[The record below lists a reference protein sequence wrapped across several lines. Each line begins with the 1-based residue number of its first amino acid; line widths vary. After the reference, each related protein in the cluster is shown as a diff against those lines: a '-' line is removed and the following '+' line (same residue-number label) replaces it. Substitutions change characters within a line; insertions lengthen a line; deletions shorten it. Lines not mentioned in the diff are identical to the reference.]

1 MSALEATSP
10 PPQQAQPD
18 LGPRKD
24 GAPGA
29 TNKALHDQRYYK
41 DRVCDAPR
49 KLATVA
55 PPKKIGGAPRPKKRL
70 DPKLGDLDS
79 YRVVACD
86 APVRLDAAPEPP
98 PRGAPPSHAVF
109 DRRYSETVVC
119 DAPKKLGKDYGPAE
133 GSFLR
138 DRGSEA
144 FRAGKL
150 DDAELAYLGALKI
163 DEDDARASGNLA
175 AVYLKKKNWA
185 QAFTY
190 AAGAVRTAKPGDP
203 VGKWNYRVARAL
215 FALRQYDKCVLI
227 LDRAVACADCRADAK
242 LLADCLATKKAAV
255 AAQERR
261 RDQALEKVM

>member
-1 MSALEATSP
+1 MSELEAKSP

-86 APVRLDAAPEPP
+86 APGNVWSK
-98 PRGAPPSHAVF
+98 RGKKSGWSSLPYVF
-109 DRRYSETVVC
+109 CY
-119 DAPKKLGKDYGPAE
+119 
-133 GSFLR
+133 F
-138 DRGSEA
+138 
-144 FRAGKL
+144 
-150 DDAELAYLGALKI
+150 
-163 DEDDARASGNLA
+163 
-175 AVYLKKKNWA
+175 W
-185 QAFTY
+185 
-190 AAGAVRTAKPGDP
+190 
-203 VGKWNYRVARAL
+203 
-215 FALRQYDKCVLI
+215 
-227 LDRAVACADCRADAK
+227 
-242 LLADCLATKKAAV
+242 
-255 AAQERR
+255 
-261 RDQALEKVM
+261 

>member
-1 MSALEATSP
+1 MSELEATSP

-98 PRGAPPSHAVF
+98 VRLSMCSRESWQVDRLLMGAAL
-109 DRRYSETVVC
+109 C
-119 DAPKKLGKDYGPAE
+119 CMGL
-133 GSFLR
+133 
-138 DRGSEA
+138 
-144 FRAGKL
+144 RAGR
-150 DDAELAYLGALKI
+150 LAVLLM
-163 DEDDARASGNLA
+163 LA
-175 AVYLKKKNWA
+175 HRTGDTA
-185 QAFTY
+185 Q
-190 AAGAVRTAKPGDP
+190 G
-203 VGKWNYRVARAL
+203 
-215 FALRQYDKCVLI
+215 
-227 LDRAVACADCRADAK
+227 CRA
-242 LLADCLATKKAAV
+242 ATY
-255 AAQERR
+255 
-261 RDQALEKVM
+261 

>member
-1 MSALEATSP
+1 MSELEATSP

-86 APVRLDAAPEPP
+86 APVRLDARPRRRRAAAAP
-98 PRGAPPSHAVF
+98 VF
-109 DRRYSETVVC
+109 DKRYSETVVC

-144 FRAGKL
+144 FSGKL
-150 DDAELAYLGALKI
+150 DDAELAYLG
-163 DEDDARASGNLA
+163 
-175 AVYLKKKNWA
+175 
-185 QAFTY
+185 
-190 AAGAVRTAKPGDP
+190 
-203 VGKWNYRVARAL
+203 
-215 FALRQYDKCVLI
+215 
-227 LDRAVACADCRADAK
+227 
-242 LLADCLATKKAAV
+242 
-255 AAQERR
+255 
-261 RDQALEKVM
+261 

>member
-1 MSALEATSP
+1 MSELEATSP

-86 APVRLDAAPEPP
+86 AP
-98 PRGAPPSHAVF
+98 
-109 DRRYSETVVC
+109 RYSETVVC

-150 DDAELAYLGALKI
+150 DDAELAYIGALKI
-163 DEDDARASGNLA
+163 DEDDAKASGNLA

-261 RDQALEKVM
+261 RDLALEKVM

>member
-1 MSALEATSP
+1 MSELEATSP

-109 DRRYSETVVC
+109 DKRYSETVVC

-163 DEDDARASGNLA
+163 DEDDAKASGNLA

-203 VGKWNYRVARAL
+203 SASGTAAG
-215 FALRQYDKCVLI
+215 ALRCAPVQRVLI

-261 RDQALEKVM
+261 RDRALEKVM